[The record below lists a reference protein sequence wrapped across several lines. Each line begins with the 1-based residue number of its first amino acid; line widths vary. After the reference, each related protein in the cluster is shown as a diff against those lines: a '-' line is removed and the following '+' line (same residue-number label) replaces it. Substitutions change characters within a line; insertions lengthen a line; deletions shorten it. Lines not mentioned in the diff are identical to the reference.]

1 MSFGWIGL
9 YENFYNFYMFSKV
22 PSCPLSR
29 KLVCYAGWLVDH
41 CDSQGHSLF
50 PLPQHVL
57 LPVGCVSMM
66 TTRLF
71 QQSTICSGNPR
82 GLVSMMTTQSPC
94 SASHQLA
101 LLIRVAGEHG
111 DYAGILFRQCP
122 FYYVNPSGLLSLTT

>member
-82 GLVSMMTTQSPC
+82 GLMSMMTTRSPC
-94 SASHQLA
+94 SASHQIA
-101 LLIRVAGEHG
+101 LVIRVAAWVSMVTTRSSCSANLQFTLII
-111 DYAGILFRQCP
+111 DYCNG
-122 FYYVNPSGLLSLTT
+122 